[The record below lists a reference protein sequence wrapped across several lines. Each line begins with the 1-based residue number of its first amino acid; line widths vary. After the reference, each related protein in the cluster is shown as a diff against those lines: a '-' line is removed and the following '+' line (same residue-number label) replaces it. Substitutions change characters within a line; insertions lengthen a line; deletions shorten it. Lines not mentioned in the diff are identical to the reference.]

1 MKIENSG
8 KPLTSVSSRPTDTA
22 GIARSK
28 NTESTQPSVSNE
40 GVSAS
45 ATPFDAEK
53 VARIRQAIA
62 EGRFSVRTDA
72 VADKLLDSVK
82 ELLAK

>member
-1 MKIENSG
+1 MKIDNSG
-8 KPLTSVSSRPTDTA
+8 KPLPPVSSRPTEA
-22 GIARSK
+22 GNIARNK
-28 NTESTQPSVSNE
+28 NAESATASVSSE
-40 GVSAS
+40 GVNAS

-62 EGRFSVRTDA
+62 EGHFNVRTDA

-82 ELLAK
+82 ELLTK

>member
-8 KPLTSVSSRPTDTA
+8 KPLTSVSSRPTDTTSVT
-22 GIARSK
+22 RSK
-28 NTESTQPSVSNE
+28 NAESAAATVSNE
-40 GVSAS
+40 GVSTSAS
-45 ATPFDAEK
+45 PFDAEK
-53 VARIRQAIA
+53 VAKIRQAIA
-62 EGRFSVRTDA
+62 EGRFNVRTDA